1 MDNQINSLL
10 TGNYPSS
17 STSPEFMQS
26 PSLSSGQA
34 SRSARCP
41 LRTSSQL
48 SQSPS
53 TTLRVNAVEEEPFDF
68 TQGKLSLQRAL
79 SALACSSLCSECF
92 AIPGP
97 PSGAFVLKSDNPSRE
112 GSLFLYYQLFQSS
125 IFNLIFS
132 IYFPR
137 PEPFDN
143 TQNICNKPDP
153 RLLQRPNKI
162 VRSDLSNWI

>member
-1 MDNQINSLL
+1 MDNRINSLL
-10 TGNYPSS
+10 TGNYPSI
-17 STSPEFMQS
+17 STSPEFLQS

-53 TTLRVNAVEEEPFDF
+53 SHLRCRVNAVEEEPFDF

-97 PSGAFVLKSDNPSRE
+97 PSGAFVLKSENPSRE

-125 IFNLIFS
+125 IFNLFS
-132 IYFPR
+132 P
-137 PEPFDN
+137 
-143 TQNICNKPDP
+143 
-153 RLLQRPNKI
+153 
-162 VRSDLSNWI
+162 S